1 MMLVV
6 TGSFNAAIEPA
17 AFHRALG
24 SLAPMPLQHRKMMK
38 MVILMMMMVL
48 VVRIY
53 LLLRPPPSLSPP
65 VFARFA
71 PTALPRRPHFQ
82 HHPRHRLSLL
92 QSHTAA
98 CMYAFG
104 SEHTHTHAHAS
115 HIKKA
120 KCHVKMVHQ
129 KPVFNLVK
137 NVDIIV
143 VNVLQVCLCPMDFYN
158 CTKIEIFFI

>member
-38 MVILMMMMVL
+38 MVILMTGVL
-48 VVRIY
+48 VVGIY

-98 CMYAFG
+98 CMYAFV
-104 SEHTHTHAHAS
+104 SEHTHTRTHHTLRRPS
-115 HIKKA
+115 VMLKW
-120 KCHVKMVHQ
+120 C
-129 KPVFNLVK
+129 VK
-137 NVDIIV
+137 NPSLTLSKMLIS
-143 VNVLQVCLCPMDFYN
+143 
-158 CTKIEIFFI
+158 